1 MRLTQEQIAAI
12 HRVVEQTTGGTA
24 RVHLFGSRVLD
35 DARGGDVDLLV
46 TLPEPVD
53 EASWLAARLE
63 AQISRALEGRS
74 VDVILK
80 APNLEAGAIH
90 RIAEEQGVEL

>member
-1 MRLTQEQIAAI
+1 M
-12 HRVVEQTTGGTA
+12 TGGTT

-46 TLPEPVD
+46 TLSEPVND
-53 EASWLAARLE
+53 ASWLAARLE
-63 AQISRALEGRS
+63 AQISRALGGRS
-74 VDVILK
+74 VDVLLK
-80 APNLEAGAIH
+80 APNLEASAIH

>member
-1 MRLTQEQIAAI
+1 VRLTQEQIAAI